1 MLNDVEFAAPI
12 APVIH
17 NVDAAVHEG
26 AVAIRMALEQQLYGS
41 VHWADSVRHMAAQ
54 GVDRFIECG
63 PGRVL
68 AGLNK
73 RIVPEAQT
81 ESIFDVSSLEKAKGL
96 IS

>member
-1 MLNDVEFAAPI
+1 
-12 APVIH
+12 
-17 NVDAAVHEG
+17 
-26 AVAIRMALEQQLYGS
+26 
-41 VHWADSVRHMAAQ
+41 
-54 GVDRFIECG
+54 
-63 PGRVL
+63 L